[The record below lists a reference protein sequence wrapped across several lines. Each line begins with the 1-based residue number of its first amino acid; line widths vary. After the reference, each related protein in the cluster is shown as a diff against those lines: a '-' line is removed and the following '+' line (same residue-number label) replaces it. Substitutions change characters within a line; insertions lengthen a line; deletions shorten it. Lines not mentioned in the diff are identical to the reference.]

1 MKRIRGHTLKNS
13 QLPKEKAVLLL
24 NQILDDLH
32 LERDLSLIHIQMCI
46 RDSLYIEGIGCDKCR
61 EKIRAALTALE
72 HVTDVVFKEEFTEVF
87 LEQDVPD
94 TVLKKAAEGC
104 GEYVVT
110 RID

>member
-1 MKRIRGHTLKNS
+1 MRNWMNDERVMITCCSDGTRPVIFKIQR
-13 QLPKEKAVLLL
+13 
-24 NQILDDLH
+24 LDYKV
-32 LERDLSLIHIQMCI
+32 
-46 RDSLYIEGIGCDKCR
+46 LYIEGIGCDKCR

-87 LEQDVPD
+87 LEQDVPGD
-94 TVLKKAAEGC
+94 VLKRAVEGC